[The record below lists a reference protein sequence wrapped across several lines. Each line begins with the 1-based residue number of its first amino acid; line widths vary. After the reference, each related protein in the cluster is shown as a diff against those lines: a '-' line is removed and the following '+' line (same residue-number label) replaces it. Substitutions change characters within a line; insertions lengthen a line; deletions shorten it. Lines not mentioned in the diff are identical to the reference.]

1 MVSSERRVGFAA
13 PLRVREFRYLW
24 AAELASVAGDQ
35 LARVSLAVLVFNQ
48 TSSASLT
55 ALTYALTFVPAV
67 LGGTLLS
74 GLADR
79 FPRRAVLIAT
89 DLVRAVLAAAMAV
102 PGLPMPVLWV
112 LVALLSAAAGPFKA
126 AQLAIIPQVL
136 TVSAVRQVG
145 NALRQVTAQTAQVV
159 GFMLGGVL
167 LTVLEPSLAL
177 LVNSLTFVISAVL
190 ILAGVRAHRMSTTT
204 AESTAGPMG
213 RMGKVW
219 PLFALAS
226 LVGLYVVPEGI
237 AAPYAHELGLA
248 SVGTAVLMAADPVGS
263 VIGGWIASRG
273 WVPSSMT
280 ATVLFAVGSG
290 VPLVVCAFSPG
301 IVLSVVLWA
310 TSGVMSTILL
320 VQLLEQVVQRVPD
333 HRRGSVS
340 GRLSTVLYA
349 SQGIAI
355 LGGGLVAEQLGSF
368 RAVAIAGLLA
378 VVLAAVVG
386 GSVWMAGFRNAH
398 AETQP
403 EASRESHQRSLLAIA
418 GTSSPGPDCQPNP
431 QVGGS
436 SG

>member
-35 LARVSLAVLVFNQ
+35 LARVALAVLVFNQ

-79 FPRRAVLIAT
+79 FPRRAVLVVT
-89 DLVRAVLAAAMAV
+89 DLLRAGLAAAMAV
-102 PGLPMPVLWV
+102 PGLPIPVLWV
-112 LVALLSAAAGPFKA
+112 LVAVLSAAAGPFKA

-136 TVSAVRQVG
+136 TVGVVRQVG

-159 GFMLGGVL
+159 GFMAGGVL
-167 LTVLEPSLAL
+167 LTVLDPSVAL
-177 LVNSLTFVISAVL
+177 LLNSLTFVVSAAL
-190 ILAGVRAHRMSTTT
+190 IMIGVRVHRIAHASTLSDT
-204 AESTAGPMG
+204 AAVGLVGT
-213 RMGKVW
+213 VW

-248 SVGTAVLMAADPVGS
+248 AIGVAVLMAADPVGS
-263 VIGGWIASRG
+263 VVGGWVASRG
-273 WVPSSMT
+273 WVPTSMT
-280 ATVLFAVGSG
+280 ATVWFAIGAG

-301 IVLSVVLWA
+301 IALSVALWA
-310 TSGVMSTILL
+310 ASGVMSTILL
-320 VQLLEQVVQRVPD
+320 VQMLEQVVQRVPD
-333 HRRGSVS
+333 QRRGSVS
-340 GRLSTVLYA
+340 GRLSTVLQA

-355 LGGGLVAEQLGSF
+355 LGGGLVAEQFGSF

-386 GSVWMAGFRNAH
+386 GLVWMAWSRHAH
-398 AETQP
+398 AGTKP
-403 EASRESHQRSLLAIA
+403 KASHQSHQRSLLAIT

-436 SG
+436 GG